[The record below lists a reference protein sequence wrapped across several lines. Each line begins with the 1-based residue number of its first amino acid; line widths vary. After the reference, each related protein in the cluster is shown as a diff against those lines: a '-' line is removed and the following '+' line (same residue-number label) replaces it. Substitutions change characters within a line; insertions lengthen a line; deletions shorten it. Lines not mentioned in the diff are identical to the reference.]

1 MLASGTTTTT
11 VAIDIGA
18 SMPLLRPHLFST
30 ALVLAAT
37 CVSAAAGSLVGSSA
51 AGGSSASSAASDS
64 VGTSSDSSTK
74 VVANAEG
81 PYRIVEVSPVPE
93 RPGMVRVKLLAL
105 ADRPDETVL
114 LYLPQQTFERA
125 GLAPGG
131 TITAQQRPYGVEF
144 AHADTR
150 RSFFLLLSDDVQREL
165 RSNPVSL

>member
-1 MLASGTTTTT
+1 MSL
-11 VAIDIGA
+11 VRK
-18 SMPLLRPHLFST
+18 PLLST
-30 ALVLAAT
+30 SILLAAV
-37 CVSAAAGSLVGSSA
+37 CFPAVAGSLVGSSA

-64 VGTSSDSSTK
+64 VGTSSDSSTRA
-74 VVANAEG
+74 VANLDG
-81 PYRIVEVSPVPE
+81 PYRIVDVTPVPE
-93 RPGMVRVKLLAL
+93 RPGTVRVTLRAL
-105 ADRPDETVL
+105 AAGERDETAL

-150 RSFFLLLSDDVQREL
+150 RAFFLLVNDGVQREL

>member
-1 MLASGTTTTT
+1 VVL
-11 VAIDIGA
+11 DIGA
-18 SMPLLRPHLFST
+18 AMPLARKHLLST
-30 ALVLAAT
+30 SVLLAAA
-37 CVSAAAGSLVGSSA
+37 CVPAVAGSLVGSSA

-64 VGTSSDSSTK
+64 VGTSSDSSTRAM
-74 VVANAEG
+74 ANLDG
-81 PYRIVEVSPVPE
+81 PYRIVDVTPVPE
-93 RPGMVRVKLLAL
+93 RPGTVRVTLRAL
-105 ADRPDETVL
+105 TASEQDATTL

-150 RSFFLLLSDDVQREL
+150 RAFFLLLNDGVQREL

>member
-1 MLASGTTTTT
+1 
-11 VAIDIGA
+11 
-18 SMPLLRPHLFST
+18 MPLVRQQLLTT
-30 ALVLAAT
+30 ALVLAAA
-37 CVSAAAGSLVGSSA
+37 CVPAVAGSIAGSSA

-64 VGTSSDSSTK
+64 VGTSSDSSTR

-81 PYRIVEVSPVPE
+81 PYRIVDVTPVPE
-93 RPGMVRVKLLAL
+93 RPGTVRVTLLAL
-105 ADRPDETVL
+105 ADKPADKPDEAVL
-114 LYLPQQTFERA
+114 LYLPQQTFERT

-150 RSFFLLLSDDVQREL
+150 RAFFLLLTDDVQREL

>member
-1 MLASGTTTTT
+1 
-11 VAIDIGA
+11 
-18 SMPLLRPHLFST
+18 MPLVRKHLLST
-30 ALVLAAT
+30 SILLAAA
-37 CVSAAAGSLVGSSA
+37 CVPAVAGSLVGSSA

-64 VGTSSDSSTK
+64 VGTSSDSSTRA
-74 VVANAEG
+74 VAQLDG
-81 PYRIVEVSPVPE
+81 PYRIVDVAPVPE
-93 RPGMVRVKLLAL
+93 RPGTVRVTLRAV
-105 ADRPDETVL
+105 AAGGQDETAL

-150 RSFFLLLSDDVQREL
+150 RAFFLLLNDGVQREL

>member
-1 MLASGTTTTT
+1 
-11 VAIDIGA
+11 
-18 SMPLLRPHLFST
+18 MPLARKHLLST
-30 ALVLAAT
+30 SVLLAAA
-37 CVSAAAGSLVGSSA
+37 CVPAVAGSLVGSSA

-64 VGTSSDSSTK
+64 VGTSSDSSTRAM
-74 VVANAEG
+74 ANLDG
-81 PYRIVEVSPVPE
+81 PYRIVDVTPVPE
-93 RPGMVRVKLLAL
+93 RPGTVRVTLRAL
-105 ADRPDETVL
+105 TASEQDATTL

-150 RSFFLLLSDDVQREL
+150 RAFFLLLNDGVQREL

>member
-1 MLASGTTTTT
+1 MTFARKH
-11 VAIDIGA
+11 
-18 SMPLLRPHLFST
+18 LLST
-30 ALVLAAT
+30 SVLLAAA
-37 CVSAAAGSLVGSSA
+37 CVPAVAGSLVGSSA

-64 VGTSSDSSTK
+64 VGTSSDSSTRAI
-74 VVANAEG
+74 ANLDG
-81 PYRIVEVSPVPE
+81 PYRIVEVTPVPE
-93 RPGMVRVKLLAL
+93 RPGTVRVTLRTLSASEQ
-105 ADRPDETVL
+105 DPTTL

-150 RSFFLLLSDDVQREL
+150 RAFFLLLNDGVQREL

>member
-1 MLASGTTTTT
+1 MTFARKH
-11 VAIDIGA
+11 
-18 SMPLLRPHLFST
+18 LLST
-30 ALVLAAT
+30 SVLLAAA
-37 CVSAAAGSLVGSSA
+37 CVPAVAGSLVGSSA

-64 VGTSSDSSTK
+64 VGTSSDSSTRAM
-74 VVANAEG
+74 ANLDG
-81 PYRIVEVSPVPE
+81 PYRIVDVTPVPE
-93 RPGMVRVKLLAL
+93 RPGTVRVTLRAL
-105 ADRPDETVL
+105 TASEQDATTL

-150 RSFFLLLSDDVQREL
+150 RAFFLLLNDGVQREL

>member
-1 MLASGTTTTT
+1 MTFARKH
-11 VAIDIGA
+11 
-18 SMPLLRPHLFST
+18 LLST
-30 ALVLAAT
+30 SVLLAAA
-37 CVSAAAGSLVGSSA
+37 CVPAVAGSLVGSSA

-64 VGTSSDSSTK
+64 VGTSSDSSTRAM
-74 VVANAEG
+74 ANLDG
-81 PYRIVEVSPVPE
+81 PYRIVDVTPVPE
-93 RPGMVRVKLLAL
+93 RPGTVRVTLRTLTASEQD
-105 ADRPDETVL
+105 ATTL

-150 RSFFLLLSDDVQREL
+150 RAFFLLLNDGVQREL

>member
-1 MLASGTTTTT
+1 
-11 VAIDIGA
+11 
-18 SMPLLRPHLFST
+18 MPLVRKHLLST
-30 ALVLAAT
+30 SVLLAAA
-37 CVSAAAGSLVGSSA
+37 CVPAVAGSLVGSSA

-64 VGTSSDSSTK
+64 VGTSSDSSTRA
-74 VVANAEG
+74 VANLDG
-81 PYRIVEVSPVPE
+81 PYRIVDVTPVPE
-93 RPGMVRVKLLAL
+93 RPGTVRVTLRTLTASEQD
-105 ADRPDETVL
+105 ATTL

-150 RSFFLLLSDDVQREL
+150 RAFFLLLNDGVQREL

>member
-1 MLASGTTTTT
+1 
-11 VAIDIGA
+11 
-18 SMPLLRPHLFST
+18 MPLVRTHLLST
-30 ALVLAAT
+30 SILLAAA
-37 CVSAAAGSLVGSSA
+37 CVPAVAGSLVGSSA

-64 VGTSSDSSTK
+64 VGTSSDSSTRA
-74 VVANAEG
+74 VANLDG
-81 PYRIVEVSPVPE
+81 PYRIVDVAPVPE
-93 RPGMVRVKLLAL
+93 RPGTVRVTLRAL
-105 ADRPDETVL
+105 AASEQDETAL

-150 RSFFLLLSDDVQREL
+150 RAFFLLLTDGVQREL

>member
-1 MLASGTTTTT
+1 
-11 VAIDIGA
+11 
-18 SMPLLRPHLFST
+18 MPLARKHLLST
-30 ALVLAAT
+30 SVLLAAA
-37 CVSAAAGSLVGSSA
+37 CVPAVAGSLVGSSA

-64 VGTSSDSSTK
+64 VGTSSDSSTRAM
-74 VVANAEG
+74 ANLDG
-81 PYRIVEVSPVPE
+81 PYRIVDVTPVPE
-93 RPGMVRVKLLAL
+93 RPGTVRVTLRTLTASEQD
-105 ADRPDETVL
+105 ATTL

-150 RSFFLLLSDDVQREL
+150 RAFFLLLNDGVQREL

>member
-1 MLASGTTTTT
+1 VVL
-11 VAIDIGA
+11 DIGA
-18 SMPLLRPHLFST
+18 AMTFARKHLLST
-30 ALVLAAT
+30 SVLLAAA
-37 CVSAAAGSLVGSSA
+37 CVPAVAGSLVGSSA

-64 VGTSSDSSTK
+64 VGTSSDSSTRAM
-74 VVANAEG
+74 ANLDG
-81 PYRIVEVSPVPE
+81 PYRIVDVTPVPE
-93 RPGMVRVKLLAL
+93 RPGTVRVTLRTLTASEQD
-105 ADRPDETVL
+105 ATTL

-150 RSFFLLLSDDVQREL
+150 RAFFLLLNDGVQREL